1 MTTARVGVTM
11 LSAGLCLFAAPAAHA
26 DFDDLL
32 DTVIGAATAG
42 TDQLADVADIPGSA
56 VDLDMSSVLQDPLAQ
71 LDQLFHEPA
80 AAGASAD
87 ADTSADT
94 GSAAP
99 GDTDSGTSTG
109 EQNDEN
115 SGNSLNLPKLSM
127 PSGGNGS
134 GGNGGGSGGN
144 GGGSGGNG
152 SGPASHGA
160 KAKANTSAT
169 KAPIGLPGSEGHG

>member
-1 MTTARVGVTM
+1 MTTARVAVTM

-56 VDLDMSSVLQDPLAQ
+56 VDLDVSSVLQDPLAQ

-87 ADTSADT
+87 ADTSAGD

-109 EQNDEN
+109 DQNDEN

-144 GGGSGGNG
+144 GGG
-152 SGPASHGA
+152 PASHGA

-169 KAPIGLPGSEGHG
+169 KAPIGLPESEGHG